1 MIRIKDP
8 KLRKVLRI
16 VVPFI
21 LIPLTVWLGVFV
33 FREKQYAWISI
44 ACVILALLLFYASFD
59 KRIVGTRRLVII
71 AVMTALSVVGRS
83 VFALIP
89 MFKPITAIVVI
100 TAIWIGPESGFL
112 VGSLSAV
119 ISNFQ
124 FGQGPWTPF
133 QMFAWGMI
141 GRLAGYLRKPL
152 KKSRVALAV

>member
-112 VGSLSAV
+112 VGSFWRATSA
-119 ISNFQ
+119 SCSKKA
-124 FGQGPWTPF
+124 GWHWPF
-133 QMFAWGMI
+133 TARSPALHI
-141 GRLAGYLRKPL
+141 RL
-152 KKSRVALAV
+152 